1 MSIRKKIEA
10 DLQLALKEKNRITI
24 STLRLIIAGIKD
36 KDIAFRSKDNKE
48 GIKEDDIKQ
57 LLKKMIKQRNESIEI
72 YKKSNRNDLLDIEKK
87 EVQIISKFL
96 PKQFSEEETNK
107 ICKETINKVG
117 ATSVKDMGKVMGML
131 KKNYADVLDFSRAGL
146 ILKNMLKWYK

>member
-10 DLQLALKEKNRITI
+10 DLQLALKEKNRTLI
-24 STLRLIIAGIKD
+24 STLRLIMAGIKD

-48 GIKEDDIKQ
+48 GIKDEDIKQ

-72 YKKSNRNDLLDIEKK
+72 YKKGNRNDLLDIENK

-96 PKQFSEEETNK
+96 PTQLNEEETNK

-146 ILKNMLKWYK
+146 ILKNMLK

>member
-10 DLQLALKEKNRITI
+10 DLQLALKEKNRTVI

-131 KKNYADVLDFSRAGL
+131 KKNYADVIDFSKAGL
-146 ILKNMLKWYK
+146 ILKNMLK

>member
-10 DLQLALKEKNRITI
+10 DLQLALKEKNRTII

-107 ICKETINKVG
+107 ICKDTINKIG
-117 ATSVKDMGKVMGML
+117 ATSVRDMGKVMGML
-131 KKNYADVLDFSRAGL
+131 KKNYADVLDFSKAGL
-146 ILKNMLKWYK
+146 ILKNMLK

>member
-146 ILKNMLKWYK
+146 ILKNMLK

>member
-1 MSIRKKIEA
+1 MSIRKKIET

-146 ILKNMLKWYK
+146 ILKNMLK

>member
-10 DLQLALKEKNRITI
+10 DLQLVLKEKNRIAI
-24 STLRLIIAGIKD
+24 STLRLIMAGIKD

-48 GIKEDDIKQ
+48 GIKDEDIKQ

-72 YKKSNRNDLLDIEKK
+72 YKKGNRSDLLDIENK
-87 EVQIISKFL
+87 EVQVISKFL
-96 PKQFSEEETNK
+96 PTQLNEEETNK
-107 ICKETINKVG
+107 ICKEAINKVG

-131 KKNYADVLDFSRAGL
+131 KKNYADVLDFSKAGL
-146 ILKNMLKWYK
+146 ILKNILK

>member
-10 DLQLALKEKNRITI
+10 DLQLALKEKNRTLI

-131 KKNYADVLDFSRAGL
+131 KKNYADVLDFSKAGL
-146 ILKNMLKWYK
+146 ILKNILK

>member
-10 DLQLALKEKNRITI
+10 DLQLALKEKNKITI

-72 YKKSNRNDLLDIEKK
+72 YKKGNRNDLLEIEKK
-87 EVQIISKFL
+87 EVQIISTFL

-107 ICKETINKVG
+107 ICKDTINKIG
-117 ATSVKDMGKVMGML
+117 ATSVRDMGKVMEML
-131 KKNYADVLDFSRAGL
+131 KKNYADVLDFSKAGL
-146 ILKNMLKWYK
+146 ILKNILK

>member
-10 DLQLALKEKNRITI
+10 DLQLALKEKNKITI
-24 STLRLIIAGIKD
+24 STLRLMIAGIKD

-72 YKKSNRNDLLDIEKK
+72 YKKGNRNDLLDIEKK
-87 EVQIISKFL
+87 EVEIISKFL

-107 ICKETINKVG
+107 ICKDTINKIG
-117 ATSVKDMGKVMGML
+117 ATSVRDMGKVMGML
-131 KKNYADVLDFSRAGL
+131 KKNYADVLDFSKAGL
-146 ILKNMLKWYK
+146 ILKNMLK

>member
-10 DLQLALKEKNRITI
+10 DLQLALKEKNKITI

-48 GIKEDDIKQ
+48 GIKDEDIKQ

-72 YKKSNRNDLLDIEKK
+72 YKRGNRNDLMDIENK

-96 PKQFSEEETNK
+96 PTQLNEEETNK
-107 ICKETINKVG
+107 ICKEAINKVG

-131 KKNYADVLDFSRAGL
+131 KKNYADVLDFSKAGL
-146 ILKNMLKWYK
+146 ILKNILK

>member
-10 DLQLALKEKNRITI
+10 DLQLALKEKNRTVI
-24 STLRLIIAGIKD
+24 STLRLIMAGIKD

-146 ILKNMLKWYK
+146 ILKNMLK